1 MPRTNLRMARLSKEN
16 STQDVMA
23 RKDTPPGSPV
33 AGVGTG
39 TGTDGGSR
47 TYSQYTL
54 SRESSSIFMQSRL
67 HQNYSRP
74 LSASSCQQPQQ
85 QPTRIQQ
92 MLQSSRPSSRR
103 NSSGNKPTVDSS
115 SRPTPLPFDH
125 ANPDDKRTVDGDEKK
140 TEEEEVVEEEGRRED
155 HLEQQ
160 GEQQPPISTATA
172 ASPTRTPS
180 PLLTLFPASETSS
193 SSPIISPTSSGQQK
207 AKRTTRLSPP
217 LYLNETNLETMTT
230 AEALAAFLDHPVL
243 HTNQDFIE
251 AVAWKEDDAWS
262 GNSTSRSFIV
272 VDEDAEVR
280 KQQKSR
286 NSVVA
291 KKKNKKQ
298 KMAEED
304 YELQH
309 WDYSSTKETECAV
322 PVEATTP
329 TLGESWENGVT
340 RTNFRNFF
348 PPGVIF

>member
-1 MPRTNLRMARLSKEN
+1 MPASISQLILSSIKAYDSSQKAKASSTTTMPRTNFRMARLSKEN

-140 TEEEEVVEEEGRRED
+140 TEEVVVEEEARRED

-193 SSPIISPTSSGQQK
+193 SSPIISSTSSGQQK

-230 AEALAAFLDHPVL
+230 AEALAVFLDHPVL

-291 KKKNKKQ
+291 KKKKNKKQ

-309 WDYSSTKETECAV
+309 
-322 PVEATTP
+322 
-329 TLGESWENGVT
+329 
-340 RTNFRNFF
+340 
-348 PPGVIF
+348 

>member
-1 MPRTNLRMARLSKEN
+1 MPASISQLILSSIKAYDSSQKAKASSTTTMPRTNLRMARLSKEN

-39 TGTDGGSR
+39 TGTDGG
-47 TYSQYTL
+47 
-54 SRESSSIFMQSRL
+54 M
-67 HQNYSRP
+67 
-74 LSASSCQQPQQ
+74 
-85 QPTRIQQ
+85 
-92 MLQSSRPSSRR
+92 
-103 NSSGNKPTVDSS
+103 DSS
-115 SRPTPLPFDH
+115 SRPMPLPFDH

-140 TEEEEVVEEEGRRED
+140 TEEEVVVEEEGRRED

-193 SSPIISPTSSGQQK
+193 SSPIISSTSSGQQK

-230 AEALAAFLDHPVL
+230 AEALAVFLDHPVL

-291 KKKNKKQ
+291 KKKKNKKQ

-348 PPGVIF
+348 PLV